1 MLEINAERITAAVS
15 PPRTE
20 ATDPSAP
27 ISSSPKSTSPPLASD
42 EPPLPS
48 AGQPGLADVPGPSDQ
63 SRASA
68 SGSGFTDEV
77 PPIGPTGAGEGSDR
91 ASLSG
96 FSATDI
102 CSYLVNNDVYIGDG
116 LQEVKDLS
124 CNRKMEF
131 FFNCHSLVGFF
142 CIFGHLF
149 IHTCF
154 LTCVVLFSDDE

>member
-1 MLEINAERITAAVS
+1 MPEINAERITAVVS
-15 PPRTE
+15 LPRTE
-20 ATDPSAP
+20 ATNPSAP

-42 EPPLPS
+42 DPPLPF
-48 AGQPGLADVPGPSDQ
+48 AGLPGLAGASGPFGQ

-68 SGSGFTDEV
+68 SGSGFADDV
-77 PPIGPTGAGEGSDR
+77 PPIGPTEAGEGSDR

-131 FFNCHSLVGFF
+131 IFNCHSLVGFF
-142 CIFGHLF
+142 CILGHLF

>member
-1 MLEINAERITAAVS
+1 M
-15 PPRTE
+15 P
-20 ATDPSAP
+20 P
-27 ISSSPKSTSPPLASD
+27 ISSPPKSTSPPLASD
-42 EPPLPS
+42 EPTLPS
-48 AGQPGLADVPGPSDQ
+48 AGQPILPLA
-63 SRASA
+63 
-68 SGSGFTDEV
+68 DEV

-91 ASLSG
+91 VPLSD

-142 CIFGHLF
+142 CIFGYLF
-149 IHTCF
+149 IHVF
-154 LTCVVLFSDDE
+154 PDLRGSLFR